1 MDLQVSRKNK
11 AAALQAIRY
20 VQLLTLSQI
29 IPTITIK
36 MINIIA
42 GKKYHSRRRAFKIY
56 ALSTQEQ
63 IPLSHSVAKPSV
75 HQEVHPTP
83 QQSATSIVPSS
94 KALSHNFL
102 RRTQPRSHHP
112 PLTLS
117 AKQNSLN
124 Y

>member
-1 MDLQVSRKNK
+1 MDLQVSREIK

-56 ALSTQEQ
+56 ALSIQEQ

-75 HQEVHPTP
+75 HQEFHPTP

-102 RRTQPRSHHP
+102 PRTQQRSHQP
-112 PLTLS
+112 LLTLS

>member
-1 MDLQVSRKNK
+1 MDLQVSRENK

-75 HQEVHPTP
+75 HQEFHPTP
-83 QQSATSIVPSS
+83 QQSATSIVPRS
-94 KALSHNFL
+94 KALSHQGVHNFL
-102 RRTQPRSHHP
+102 PRTQQRSHHP
-112 PLTLS
+112 LLTLS
-117 AKQNSLN
+117 EK
-124 Y
+124 

>member
-1 MDLQVSRKNK
+1 MDLQVSRENK
-11 AAALQAIRY
+11 AAALQVIRY

-83 QQSATSIVPSS
+83 QQSATFYSAQQQSPLPQLSSTHPAAQPSS
-94 KALSHNFL
+94 TSNPFSKTKLS
-102 RRTQPRSHHP
+102 
-112 PLTLS
+112 
-117 AKQNSLN
+117 
-124 Y
+124 